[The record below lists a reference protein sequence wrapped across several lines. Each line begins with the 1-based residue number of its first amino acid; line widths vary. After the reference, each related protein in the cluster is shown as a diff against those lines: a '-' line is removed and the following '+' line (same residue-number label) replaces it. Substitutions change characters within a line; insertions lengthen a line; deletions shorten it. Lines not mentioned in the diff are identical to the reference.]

1 MRRPLPIAAAIVG
14 LLLFLGTPFLKV
26 NFGLPDDRVL
36 PVAASSRVVQDQIRT
51 EFTSREINAVPVV
64 APAVGDPGA
73 VSTQIDA
80 YAMKISTVS
89 GVARVDALTGSYAN
103 GRQILGQNPAS
114 ARFRSTHATWL
125 SVVPNVEPLS
135 DQGEALVRDV
145 RATPAPFDVLVGG
158 DAAQLVDSKHAL
170 FGRVPMAL
178 GIIGLIT
185 FVVLFLMTG
194 SVVVPA
200 KAVVMNLLSLTATF
214 GAMVWVFQQGHLS
227 GLLNFTP
234 TGLIDT
240 TTPITMFCI
249 AFGLSMDYE
258 VFLLSRIREEYLR
271 TGDNERSV
279 ALGLERTG
287 PLVTAAAGLL
297 AVVFIAFA
305 TSQITFIKLLGVG
318 LALAIVMDAT
328 LIRGLL
334 VPAFMRLA
342 GNANWWA
349 PKWLRRVHDRI
360 GLKEAPDP
368 PATGSAT
375 GGPIGRGTD
384 AAPVGELVS

>member
-1 MRRPLPIAAAIVG
+1 MRRPLPIAAAIVA
-14 LLLFLGTPFLKV
+14 LLLFLGGPFLRV

-36 PVAASSRVVQDQIRT
+36 PATASSRVVQDQIRT
-51 EFTSREINAVPVV
+51 QFSSREINAMPVV
-64 APAVGDPGA
+64 APNVSDPAAKSGDIA
-73 VSTQIDA
+73 A
-80 YAMKISTVS
+80 YAERLSTVH
-89 GVARVDALTGSYAN
+89 GVARVDAVTGSYAD
-103 GRQILGQNPAS
+103 GRQVLGPNPTS
-114 ARFRSTHATWL
+114 VRFRSATGTWL

-135 DQGEALVRDV
+135 DAGETLVRDL
-145 RATPAPFDVLVGG
+145 RATPAPFHVLVGG
-158 DAAQLVDSKHAL
+158 DAAQLVDSKHGL
-170 FGRVPMAL
+170 FGMLPLAL
-178 GIIGLIT
+178 GLIALVT

-194 SVVVPA
+194 SVVLPA
-200 KAVVMNLLSLTATF
+200 KAIVMNLLSLTATF
-214 GAMVWVFQQGHLS
+214 GAMVWIFQEGHLS

-271 TGDNERSV
+271 SGDNTRAV

-287 PLVTAAAGLL
+287 GLVTAAAGLL

-318 LALAIVMDAT
+318 LALAVVMDAT
-328 LIRGLL
+328 LIRGTL

-342 GNANWWA
+342 GEWNWWA
-349 PKWLRRVHDRI
+349 PRWLRKVHDRI
-360 GLKEAPDP
+360 GFSEAPPEPTP
-368 PATGSAT
+368 PLEV
-375 GGPIGRGTD
+375 GRG
-384 AAPVGELVS
+384 ARPARVGELTS